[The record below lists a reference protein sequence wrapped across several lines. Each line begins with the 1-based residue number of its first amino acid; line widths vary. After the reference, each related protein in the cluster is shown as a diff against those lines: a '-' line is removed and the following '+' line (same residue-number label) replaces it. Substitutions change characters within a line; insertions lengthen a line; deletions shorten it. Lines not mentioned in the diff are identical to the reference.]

1 MPADPQPTVATA
13 ATGRAEPGGSTALVG
28 VLGDPVRHSLSPAM
42 HNAALA
48 ALGLD
53 WVYLALPVAAADL
66 ATVVAALEALDCRGL
81 NVTIPHKQAVA
92 ALAAELSPLAQ
103 RLGAVNTLV
112 RRPGGGWLGTN
123 TDVEGFLAPLRE
135 GNRPEQRA
143 PGQRAVVLGC
153 GGSALAVLAGLEQL
167 GFNSIAVA
175 GRNANALAALQAGC
189 RDWLPALE
197 PLAWTTANDERLL
210 QALAQADLV
219 VNCTPVGMAS
229 TRDPMAANR
238 SPLAAAALDRLRPG
252 SGVYDLIYTPRPTTL
267 LRGAAERGCR
277 TWDGLEMLVQQGAA
291 ALRLWSGR
299 DTVPVDAMR
308 QAALE
313 RLQAS

>member
-1 MPADPQPTVATA
+1 MPAHPQPTVATA
-13 ATGRAEPGGSTALVG
+13 APGRAEPGGSTALVG

-53 WVYLALPVAAADL
+53 WVYLALPVAAPDL

-112 RRPGGGWLGTN
+112 RRPEGGWLGTN

-135 GNRPEQRA
+135 GDWQ
-143 PGQRAVVLGC
+143 GQRAVVLGC

-167 GFNSIAVA
+167 GFSSIAVA
-175 GRNANALAALQAGC
+175 GRNATALAALQAGC

-197 PLAWTTANDERLL
+197 PLAWTTADDERLL

-219 VNCTPVGMAS
+219 VNSTPVGMAS
-229 TRDPMAANR
+229 TTDPMAANR

-252 SGVYDLIYTPRPTTL
+252 SGVYDLIYTPRPTAL

-299 DTVPVDAMR
+299 DTVPVAAMR
-308 QAALE
+308 QTALE
-313 RLQAS
+313 RLEAS

>member
-1 MPADPQPTVATA
+1 
-13 ATGRAEPGGSTALVG
+13 
-28 VLGDPVRHSLSPAM
+28 
-42 HNAALA
+42 
-48 ALGLD
+48 
-53 WVYLALPVAAADL
+53 
-66 ATVVAALEALDCRGL
+66 
-81 NVTIPHKQAVA
+81 
-92 ALAAELSPLAQ
+92 
-103 RLGAVNTLV
+103 
-112 RRPGGGWLGTN
+112 
-123 TDVEGFLAPLRE
+123 
-135 GNRPEQRA
+135 
-143 PGQRAVVLGC
+143 VVLGC

-229 TRDPMAANR
+229 SRDPMAANR

-313 RLQAS
+313 CLQAS

>member
-167 GFNSIAVA
+167 GFSSIAVA

-197 PLAWTTANDERLL
+197 PLAWTTANDQRLL

-238 SPLAAAALDRLRPG
+238 SPLAAAALDRLQPG

-313 RLQAS
+313 FLEAS

>member
-1 MPADPQPTVATA
+1 MPAEPQPTFANA
-13 ATGRAEPGGSTALVG
+13 AAARRGPGGSTALLG
-28 VLGDPVRHSLSPAM
+28 VMGDPVRHSLSPAM
-42 HNAALA
+42 HNAALE

-53 WVYLALPVAAADL
+53 WVYLALPVAAPDL

-123 TDVEGFLAPLRE
+123 TDVEGFLAPLRAGE
-135 GNRPEQRA
+135 R

-197 PLAWTTANDERLL
+197 PLAWTTADDEQLL
-210 QALAQADLV
+210 RALAQADLV

-229 TRDPMAANR
+229 TTDPMAANR

-252 SGVYDLIYTPRPTTL
+252 SGVYDLIYTPRPTAL

-299 DTVPVDAMR
+299 DTVPVAAMR